1 VVAHVKVEKQFLA
14 SFLEDL
20 NRNRV
25 VLPTLPE
32 VAVQVRKLVTDPN
45 ATDRQIARL
54 IGVDPA
60 LTTRLLK
67 VVNSPLY
74 RGQEKIDNIQTAVT
88 RLGNEQVRNLV
99 TALVMQQ
106 LYQAKGT
113 QLTKQRLKTLW
124 SHSAKVAT
132 LSYVLARRFTQL
144 KPDQALL
151 GGLIHDIGVLPI
163 LRRAEAYPLLANDP
177 EALDEVINHLHT
189 IIGPLILDEWGFA
202 PELVA
207 VSAQHEELWHSEGP
221 GVSYVDVVIV
231 ANLHSYLGTQ
241 HHLTQKDWSEIPA
254 CAKLGLTPEET
265 IKTLEE
271 VREELQELRSLFN

>member
-1 VVAHVKVEKQFLA
+1 MKVEKHFLA
-14 SFLEDL
+14 NFLDDL

-32 VAVQVRKLVTDPN
+32 VAVQVRKLVNDPN

-54 IGVDPA
+54 IGTDPA
-60 LTTRLLK
+60 LTARLLK

-74 RGQEKIDNIQTAVT
+74 RSHEKIENLQNAVT
-88 RLGNEQVRNLV
+88 RLGAEQVRNLV

-132 LSYVLARRFTQL
+132 LSYVLARRLTQL
-144 KPDQALL
+144 QPDQALL

-177 EALDEVINHLHT
+177 EALEEVIKHLHT
-189 IIGPLILDEWGFA
+189 IIGPFILDEWNFS

-207 VSAQHEELWHSEGP
+207 VTSQHEDLWRSEGP
-221 GVSYVDVVIV
+221 EVGYVDVVMV

-241 HHLTQKDWSEIPA
+241 HYLTQKDWSDIPA
-254 CAKLGLTPEET
+254 FTKLGLTPEET
-265 IKTLEE
+265 IKVLEE
-271 VREELQELRSLFN
+271 AREELQEVRSLFN